1 MKKRKSKLKI
11 KTNGKEYS
19 LKDSPFYNIKT
30 KKRLSILLGCTTS
43 ELKAYS
49 KDQGNYHEFSEEG
62 VGGKSRKIQQPTK
75 GLDRIHTRIASLLCR
90 VKTPDYL
97 HSGKKNHSNVSNA
110 KAHADGH
117 EQNVPV
123 MTTDIK
129 SFFPSTTRKMIFSF
143 FYSVL
148 KCSSD
153 VADTLADICTIHKF
167 LPTGSRISMPLA
179 FWANSRMFEE
189 LNQLAIKHAVIMTV
203 YVDDLTFSGENVN
216 KLFQATTKSIIS
228 RHHHKM
234 HPTKTKL
241 YNRSDAKLI
250 TGVVIKSGELKV
262 RNEQHKQLVTDLACW
277 NSIKTVPEAISMPF
291 TNRLIGRLHSMGVIE
306 AVFKEK
312 ATTVKNQTAR

>member
-1 MKKRKSKLKI
+1 MKKSKLKI

-30 KKRLSILLGCTTS
+30 KKRLSILIGCTLS
-43 ELKAYS
+43 ELKAFS
-49 KDQGNYHEFSEEG
+49 KDQGNYHEFLEKST
-62 VGGKSRKIQQPTK
+62 GGKSRKIQQPVR

-90 VKTPDYL
+90 IETPDYL

-110 KAHADGH
+110 KTHAEKHFD
-117 EQNVPV
+117 NVPT

-143 FYSVL
+143 FYSVM
-148 KCSSD
+148 KCSAD
-153 VADTLADICTIHKF
+153 VADVLADICTIHKF

-189 LNQLAIKHAVIMTV
+189 LEALSIKHDIVMTV
-203 YVDDLTFSGENVN
+203 YVDDLTFSGCNVN
-216 KLFQATTKSIIS
+216 KLFKTTVKRVIE
-228 RHHHKM
+228 RHQHTM
-234 HPTKTKL
+234 HPDKTKI
-241 YNRSDAKLI
+241 YRKAEPKLV
-250 TGVVIKSGELKV
+250 TGVVVHNGEIRV

-277 NSIKTVPEAISMPF
+277 NSIKAIPEAIRMPY

-306 AVFKEK
+306 SVFKDK
-312 ATTVKNQTAR
+312 ATAIRNQTAK